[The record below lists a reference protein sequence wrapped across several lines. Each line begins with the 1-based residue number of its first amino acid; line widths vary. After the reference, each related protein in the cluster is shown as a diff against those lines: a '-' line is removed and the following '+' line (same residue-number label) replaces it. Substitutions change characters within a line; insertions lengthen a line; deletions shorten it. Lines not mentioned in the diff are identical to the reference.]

1 MNNVN
6 LIVTRHAGLL
16 EWVCRR
22 LPGTA
27 GFRWVPGSN
36 SIREVLVDARL
47 NEIVAYGMEIPV
59 ISHAD
64 VEAVRGKHVIGVLPL
79 SLARHAA
86 SVTEVEMPLLRPD
99 QRGKELTPAEMDA
112 AGARLGTP
120 LVVCPAPAPAP
131 LPATVYLA
139 CYTSCSPCG
148 THGGSSV
155 LAAFT
160 TRDGAEEY
168 LRLNP
173 NPDTGW
179 GCGEGIQ
186 EVALK

>member
-1 MNNVN
+1 MVN

-22 LPGTA
+22 LPGTP
-27 GFRWVPGSN
+27 GFRWVPGTH
-36 SIREVLVDARL
+36 SIREVLVDEDR
-47 NEIVAYGMEIPV
+47 NEVVDYGMEIPV
-59 ISHAD
+59 VSHAD
-64 VEAVRGKHVIGVLPL
+64 AECVRGKHVLGVLPL
-79 SLARHAA
+79 SLAKHAA

-120 LVVCPAPAPAP
+120 LVVRPAQAA
-131 LPATVYLA
+131 VHLA
-139 CYTSCSPCG
+139 CYTSRTGCR
-148 THGGSSV
+148 THGGSNV
-155 LAAFT
+155 LAAFA
-160 TRDGAEEY
+160 TRDGAEEH

-179 GCGEGIQ
+179 GSGEAIQ
-186 EVALK
+186 EVTVQ